1 MLSVKRKI
9 RNIWEDDRQLALGFR
24 KKLDFRKDFVHQK
37 SYFRQVWI
45 FSLNFVLSAC
55 ERECCCAI
63 HIFLPPRSSETLQW
77 RYIHELRH
85 NNDFIQIFHQFFSAK
100 NPDFPTFP
108 KEGVH
113 IFWNLSD
120 FWGFSFEQE
129 DHGPLSHIFLSQD
142 LIGLGSLEME

>member
-1 MLSVKRKI
+1 MIDNLV
-9 RNIWEDDRQLALGFR
+9 LGKTWFQE
-24 KKLDFRKDFVHQK
+24 KLGCRKDSVHQK

-45 FSLNFVLSAC
+45 FFLNFVLSAC

-100 NPDFPTFP
+100 NPDLSEPFWFL
-108 KEGVH
+108 G
-113 IFWNLSD
+113 IF
-120 FWGFSFEQE
+120 FWTRRPWSIISYFSFPRS
-129 DHGPLSHIFLSQD
+129 DRTGVARNGIMNSSKTMD
-142 LIGLGSLEME
+142 LIFFILLEME